1 MLFCHWQAACTTQVC
16 APSSRKG
23 SYGKRQ
29 NWSGKIYGEVFF
41 FQILNVSTYKISHFG
56 DRETQFQQ
64 VVLDY
69 KIKYN
74 MKLA

>member
-1 MLFCHWQAACTTQVC
+1 ME
-16 APSSRKG
+16 S
-23 SYGKRQ
+23 
-29 NWSGKIYGEVFF
+29 FF

-56 DRETQFQQ
+56 DREKQFQQ

-74 MKLA
+74 MKHAWYAFIVVVIISVI